1 MSEIV
6 VKDTECFVIIDNF
19 NLILDVNIGK
29 HMQITFE
36 IKDLKFRNISGR
48 KAWIFVITFC
58 AEDKIIFFNV
68 L

>member
-36 IKDLKFRNISGR
+36 NKDLKFINISAR
-48 KAWIFVITFC
+48 KAWIFMKF
-58 AEDKIIFFNV
+58 
-68 L
+68 